1 MNKVSITINGTRY
14 DSVED
19 NDNDIDI
26 CKRCALNDYCIR
38 LDEMV
43 LCNLFGMEI
52 NEKFKAVKDNVK
64 DNPKAKGNLKVQIEF
79 TDGSSR
85 CYHIGSLD
93 EIIADEW
100 VTLINIDGVKE
111 TINTSNIK
119 TIREAKFV

>member
-14 DSVED
+14 EFIPED
-19 NDNDIDI
+19 TYTFDI
-26 CKRCALNDYCIR
+26 CTKCDLKEYCDKAEETTLCAI
-38 LDEMV
+38 
-43 LCNLFGMEI
+43 FGNTEF
-52 NEKFKAVKDNVK
+52 EVFKAVKDNHEG
-64 DNPKAKGNLKVQIEF
+64 KGNLKVQIEF

-93 EIIADEW
+93 DIVANEW

>member
-38 LDEMV
+38 LDEVV

-52 NEKFKAVKDNVK
+52 NENFKAVKDNIK
-64 DNPKAKGNLKVQIEF
+64 DNPKGKGNLKVQIEF

>member
-14 DSVED
+14 ELMPED
-19 NDNDIDI
+19 DTFDI
-26 CKRCALNDYCIR
+26 CTKCYLKGYCDKI
-38 LDEMV
+38 EEAT
-43 LCNLFGMEI
+43 LCNIFGITQFEV
-52 NEKFKAVKDNVK
+52 FKAVKDTTNVPK
-64 DNPKAKGNLKVQIEF
+64 DKPNRTINVQIEF

>member
-1 MNKVSITINGTRY
+1 MNEISITINGTRY
-14 DSVED
+14 ELMPED
-19 NDNDIDI
+19 DTFDI
-26 CKRCALNDYCIR
+26 CTKCDLKEYCDKAEETTLCAI
-38 LDEMV
+38 
-43 LCNLFGMEI
+43 FG
-52 NEKFKAVKDNVK
+52 NTHFKVFKAVK

-93 EIIADEW
+93 DIVANEW
-100 VTLINIDGVKE
+100 VTLISIDGVKE

>member
-1 MNKVSITINGTRY
+1 MNKVSITINGTHY
-14 DSVED
+14 ELMPED
-19 NDNDIDI
+19 NTYDI
-26 CKRCALNDYCIR
+26 CSMCDLKEYCDLAEETTLCAI
-38 LDEMV
+38 
-43 LCNLFGMEI
+43 FGITQFEI
-52 NEKFKAVKDNVK
+52 FKAVKDIIK

-79 TDGSSR
+79 ADGSSR

-93 EIIADEW
+93 DIVANEW